1 MEIELAG
8 VRLSAL
14 PERALYA
21 ADEATLFVADL
32 HVGKT
37 DAFRAG
43 GVPLPDG
50 AGANDLARLDSLLDR
65 MPVRRLIVLGDLI
78 HCSTG
83 MTDGAVASFAAW
95 RARRSDLSLVLV
107 RGNHDRR
114 VARLPDEW
122 GVQCVEEPFAWNGID
137 LRHHPTGESAMPLG
151 GNAVPQL
158 AGHVHP
164 TARLFGLG
172 GQSVRLPCFWLRGQ
186 RLILP
191 AFTEFSAGA
200 RIEPAEGD
208 RVFVIADGETIEA
221 PYDRGETLPDA
232 AA

>member
-8 VRLSAL
+8 VRFSAL

-43 GVPLPDG
+43 GLPLPDG
-50 AGANDLARLDSLLDR
+50 AGASDLARLDSLLDR
-65 MPVRRLIVLGDLI
+65 LVVRRLIVLGDLI

-83 MTDGAVASFAAW
+83 MTDGAVAGFAAW
-95 RARRSDLSLVLV
+95 RAKRADLSLVLV

-114 VARLPDEW
+114 VARMPNEW
-122 GVQCVEEPFAWNGID
+122 GVQSVEEPFAWNGID
-137 LRHHPTGESAMPLG
+137 LRHHPTGENGA
-151 GNAVPQL
+151 PQL

-208 RVFVIADGETIEA
+208 RVFVIAEGETIEA
-221 PYDRGETLPDA
+221 PYDRPDALPDA

>member
-8 VRLSAL
+8 IRLTAL

-21 ADEATLFVADL
+21 AGEATLFLADL
-32 HVGKT
+32 HIGKT

-50 AGANDLARLDSLLDR
+50 AGANDLALLESLLSRLD
-65 MPVRRLIVLGDLI
+65 VRRLIVLGDLI

-83 MTDGAVASFAAW
+83 MTDAAVGSFAEW
-95 RARRSDLSLVLV
+95 RRRRPELSILLV

-114 VARLPDEW
+114 VASLPDEW
-122 GVQCVEEPFAWNGID
+122 GVQSVEEPFVWNGID
-137 LRHHPTGESAMPLG
+137 LRHHPTGET
-151 GNAVPQL
+151 AVPQL

-172 GQSVRLPCFWLRGQ
+172 GQSVKLPCFWVRGQ

-191 AFTEFSAGA
+191 AFTEFSAGG
-200 RIEPAEGD
+200 RIEPVEGD
-208 RVFVIADGETIEA
+208 RVFVIAEGEVIDA
-221 PYDRGETLPDA
+221 PFQRGEALPDA